1 MSIFS
6 LFGSSIKYSQ
16 VQHPVPDLDVK
27 RLISQSSVRTLSQNE
42 VSLVEDDILAKKRN
56 GKLSLQRIYEALHS
70 LVNEH
75 KISKNDQS
83 GVMNLFV
90 KYFKEHY
97 GE

>member
-42 VSLVEDDILAKKRN
+42 VSLVEDDILAKKQN
-56 GKLSLQRIYEALHS
+56 GKLSLQHIYEALHS
-70 LVNEH
+70 LVNKH